1 MQRVDVLFVN
11 SCSLAAVALACV
23 FKQRFPEIVIRN
35 FTEFDYFE
43 FKSDT
48 IVVMLNCVRQCNFE
62 KLLALPSFIWD
73 DRPHMK
79 KILESFPKK
88 PMVPR
93 MPVVWPIQ
101 KDIVNSVWNHLYP
114 DIDPMSLLNYVGD
127 INMPRI
133 RDIRLYLSAYFSIED
148 IERSKRIF
156 SEFDDCSEQY
166 AEESNDIRRL
176 LVPISAEHQKKGIWW
191 FFQDSRFLEEYVQ
204 MIPENEMA
212 VGAIG
217 FNVLIGKIRCPSK
230 RIPEEITNNEK
241 WFLMEKNY
249 GNIFT
254 FVYDTFN

>member
-11 SCSLAAVALACV
+11 SSSLAGVALACV
-23 FKQRFPEIVIRN
+23 FKQRFPEIIIRN
-35 FTEFDYFE
+35 FTDFDFFE
-43 FKSDT
+43 FKTDT
-48 IVVMLNCVRQCNFE
+48 VVVMLNCVRQCNFE
-62 KLLALPSFIWD
+62 KLMALPSFIWD

-79 KILESFPKK
+79 KMLEHFPKK

-93 MPVVWPIQ
+93 MPVVWPVQ
-101 KDIVNSVWNHLYP
+101 NNLVTSVWLDLYP
-114 DIDPMSLLNYVGD
+114 DVDPMNLLDYVGD
-127 INMPRI
+127 IDLPRI
-133 RDIRLYLSAYFSIED
+133 RDIRLYLSTYFNIEN

-156 SEFDDCSEQY
+156 ANFDDLREQY
-166 AEESNDIRRL
+166 ADESKEIRKM

-217 FNVLIGKIRCPSK
+217 FNTLIGKIRCPSK
-230 RIPEEITNNEK
+230 RIPEEVTRNEK
-241 WFLMEKNY
+241 WVLMEKNY

-254 FVYDTFN
+254 FFYDPFN